1 LSPFVRIDPS
11 NFAIMKFFH
20 LFLLICLFP
29 LTAFAQDSSSEAK
42 AETIVD
48 RINKLEP
55 GKGSVKVIQD
65 ESITNRLGSKDK
77 KPAGT
82 EAAPVTYIEMMGFR
96 IQVFAGNN
104 QRISKG
110 EAYTKESDVK
120 SLFPEMSTY
129 VVYTAPFWR
138 LRVGDFQTFQE
149 AQRMMTKLRGE
160 FHTFG
165 REMSII
171 KEKVRVKVK

>member
-1 LSPFVRIDPS
+1 
-11 NFAIMKFFH
+11 MKF
-20 LFLLICLFP
+20 LCLLSLICLLPF
-29 LTAFAQDSSSEAK
+29 TINAQDSSSQAK
-42 AETIVD
+42 TETIVD

-55 GKGSVKVIQD
+55 GKGSVQVIQD
-65 ESITNRLGSKDK
+65 ESITNHLGRKAK
-77 KPAGT
+77 KTAVND
-82 EAAPVTYIEMMGFR
+82 APVTYIEMPGFR

-104 QRISKG
+104 QRISKS

-120 SLFPEMSTY
+120 SIFPEMSTY
-129 VVYTAPFWR
+129 VVFTAPFWR
-138 LRVGDFQTFQE
+138 LRVGDFPTFQE

>member
-1 LSPFVRIDPS
+1 
-11 NFAIMKFFH
+11 MKFFR
-20 LFLLICLFP
+20 LLCLICLFP
-29 LTAFAQDSSSEAK
+29 YAVHAQDAASETK
-42 AETIVD
+42 TETIVD
-48 RINKLEP
+48 RINRLEP

-65 ESITNRLGSKDK
+65 ESITNRLGRKAK
-77 KPAGT
+77 KAVVT
-82 EAAPVTYIEMMGFR
+82 DAPVTYVEMPGYR

-104 QRISKG
+104 QRVSKG

-120 SLFPEMSTY
+120 SIFPEMSTY

-149 AQRMMTKLRGE
+149 AQRMMSKLRAE
-160 FHTFG
+160 FPAFG

-171 KEKVRVKVK
+171 KERVRVKVK

>member
-1 LSPFVRIDPS
+1 M
-11 NFAIMKFFH
+11 NFFRLFF
-20 LFLLICLFP
+20 LTCLFP
-29 LTAFAQDSSSEAK
+29 LTVFAQDSSSEAK
-42 AETIVD
+42 PETIVD

-55 GKGSVKVIQD
+55 GKGSVQVIQD
-65 ESITNRLGSKDK
+65 ENITNRLGRKGK
-77 KPAGT
+77 KPVGNDI
-82 EAAPVTYIEMMGFR
+82 APVSYVEMMGFR

-104 QRISKG
+104 QRVSKS

-120 SLFPEMSTY
+120 SIFPELSTY

-149 AQRMMTKLRGE
+149 AQRTMTKLRAE
-160 FHTFG
+160 FPAFG

>member
-1 LSPFVRIDPS
+1 
-11 NFAIMKFFH
+11 MKF
-20 LFLLICLFP
+20 LCLLSLICLLP
-29 LTAFAQDSSSEAK
+29 ISMHAQDSSSEAK
-42 AETIVD
+42 TETIVD

-55 GKGSVKVIQD
+55 GKGSVQVIQN
-65 ESITNRLGSKDK
+65 ESITNHLGRKAK
-77 KPAGT
+77 
-82 EAAPVTYIEMMGFR
+82 EAAVNDAPVTYVKIPGFR

-104 QRISKG
+104 QRISKS

-120 SLFPEMSTY
+120 SIFPEMSTY

-149 AQRMMTKLRGE
+149 AQRMMTKLRAE
-160 FHTFG
+160 FPAFG

>member
-1 LSPFVRIDPS
+1 MNFFRLLS
-11 NFAIMKFFH
+11 
-20 LFLLICLFP
+20 LICLLP
-29 LTAFAQDSSSEAK
+29 LSVFAQDSSTDSK

-55 GKGSVKVIQD
+55 GKGSVQVIQD
-65 ESITNRLGSKDK
+65 ESITNRLGHKTK
-77 KPAGT
+77 NVT
-82 EAAPVTYIEMMGFR
+82 VNEAPVTFLEMPGYR

-104 QRISKG
+104 QRISKS

-120 SLFPEMSTY
+120 SVFPEMSTY
-129 VVYTAPFWR
+129 VVFTAPFWR

-149 AQRMMTKLRGE
+149 AQRMMVKLRAE
-160 FHTFG
+160 FPAFG

-171 KEKVRVKVK
+171 KEKIRVKVK

>member
-1 LSPFVRIDPS
+1 
-11 NFAIMKFFH
+11 MKFFC
-20 LFLLICLFP
+20 LLCLICLFP
-29 LTAFAQDSSSEAK
+29 IASIAQDSSSESN

-48 RINKLEP
+48 RINQLEP
-55 GKGSVKVIQD
+55 GKGSVQVIQD
-65 ESITNRLGSKDK
+65 ESITNRLGRKTK
-77 KPAGT
+77 KTAVNDY
-82 EAAPVTYIEMMGFR
+82 PVTYVEMPGYR

-104 QRISKG
+104 QRISKS

-120 SLFPEMSTY
+120 TVFPEMSTY
-129 VVYTAPFWR
+129 VVFTAPFWR

-149 AQRMMTKLRGE
+149 AQRMMIKLRAA
-160 FHTFG
+160 FPAFG

>member
-1 LSPFVRIDPS
+1 
-11 NFAIMKFFH
+11 MKFFP
-20 LFLLICLFP
+20 FLLLLCLFP
-29 LTAFAQDSSSEAK
+29 LAVFAQDSTTESK

-55 GKGSVKVIQD
+55 GKGSVQIIQD
-65 ESITNRLGSKDK
+65 ENITNRIGRKGK
-77 KPAGT
+77 KQAT
-82 EAAPVTYIEMMGFR
+82 NDAAPVTYIEMMGYR

-104 QRISKG
+104 QRVSKS

-120 SLFPEMSTY
+120 SIFPEMSTY

-149 AQRMMTKLRGE
+149 AQRNMTKLRAE
-160 FHTFG
+160 FPAFG

>member
-1 LSPFVRIDPS
+1 
-11 NFAIMKFFH
+11 MKF
-20 LFLLICLFP
+20 LRLLSMVCLLP
-29 LTAFAQDSSSEAK
+29 LAVFAQDSSADVNS
-42 AETIVD
+42 ETIVD

-55 GKGSVKVIQD
+55 GKGSVQVIQD
-65 ESITNRLGSKDK
+65 ESITNRLGRQMK
-77 KPAGT
+77 KVT
-82 EAAPVTYIEMMGFR
+82 ENDAPVTYIEMPGFR

-104 QRISKG
+104 QRISKS

-120 SLFPEMSTY
+120 TVFPEMSTY
-129 VVYTAPFWR
+129 VVFTAPFWR

-149 AQRMMTKLRGE
+149 AQRMMTKLRVE
-160 FHTFG
+160 LPAFG

>member
-1 LSPFVRIDPS
+1 MSPNKRDTFKIRVT
-11 NFAIMKFFH
+11 MKIFH
-20 LFLLICLFP
+20 LISLFCLLP
-29 LTAFAQDSSSEAK
+29 LAVFAQDSSTETK

-55 GKGSVKVIQD
+55 GKGSVQVIQD
-65 ESITNRLGSKDK
+65 ENITSRLARKAK
-77 KPAGT
+77 RT
-82 EAAPVTYIEMMGFR
+82 LTNEAPVTYVEMPGYR

-104 QRISKG
+104 QRISKS

-129 VVYTAPFWR
+129 VVFTAPFWR

-149 AQRMMTKLRGE
+149 AQRMLTKLRSE
-160 FHTFG
+160 FPAFG

-171 KEKVRVKVK
+171 KEKIRVKVK

>member
-1 LSPFVRIDPS
+1 
-11 NFAIMKFFH
+11 MKFFR
-20 LFLLICLFP
+20 LFLLCFIFP
-29 LTAFAQDSSSEAK
+29 FTVFAQDSSSESK
-42 AETIVD
+42 SETIVD

-55 GKGSVKVIQD
+55 GKGSVKIIQD
-65 ESITNRLGSKDK
+65 ESITNRLGRKGK
-77 KPAGT
+77 KPAGND
-82 EAAPVTYIEMMGFR
+82 AAPVTYIEMMGFR

-104 QRISKG
+104 QRISKS

-120 SLFPEMSTY
+120 SIFPELSTY

-149 AQRMMTKLRGE
+149 AQRNMTKLRAE
-160 FHTFG
+160 FPAYG

>member
-1 LSPFVRIDPS
+1 
-11 NFAIMKFFH
+11 MKF
-20 LFLLICLFP
+20 LCLLSLICLLP
-29 LTAFAQDSSSEAK
+29 ISMYAQDSSSEAK
-42 AETIVD
+42 TETIVD

-55 GKGSVKVIQD
+55 GKGSVQVIQN
-65 ESITNRLGSKDK
+65 ESITNHLGRKAK
-77 KPAGT
+77 
-82 EAAPVTYIEMMGFR
+82 EAAVNDAPVTYVKIPGFR

-104 QRISKG
+104 QRISKS

-120 SLFPEMSTY
+120 SIFPEMSTY

-149 AQRMMTKLRGE
+149 AQRMMTKLRAE
-160 FHTFG
+160 FPAFG

>member
-1 LSPFVRIDPS
+1 
-11 NFAIMKFFH
+11 MKFFR
-20 LFLLICLFP
+20 LLCLICILPF
-29 LTAFAQDSSSEAK
+29 AAQAQDSSSETK

-55 GKGSVKVIQD
+55 GKGSVQVIQD
-65 ESITNRLGSKDK
+65 ESITNRISRKAK
-77 KPAGT
+77 KVAVNDAPA
-82 EAAPVTYIEMMGFR
+82 TYVEMPGYR

-104 QRISKG
+104 QRISKS

-120 SLFPEMSTY
+120 SIFPEMSTY
-129 VVYTAPFWR
+129 VVFTAPFWR

-149 AQRMMTKLRGE
+149 AQRMMVKLRAE
-160 FHTFG
+160 FPAFG

-171 KEKVRVKVK
+171 KEKIRVKVK

>member
-1 LSPFVRIDPS
+1 
-11 NFAIMKFFH
+11 MKFFR
-20 LFLLICLFP
+20 LFLLFCLFP
-29 LTAFAQDSSSEAK
+29 FAVFAQDSSSDSK

-55 GKGSVKVIQD
+55 GKGSVQIIQD
-65 ESITNRLGSKDK
+65 ENITNRLGRKGK
-77 KPAGT
+77 KQPGT
-82 EAAPVTYIEMMGFR
+82 DAAPVTFIEMMGYR

-104 QRISKG
+104 QRVSKS

-120 SLFPEMSTY
+120 SIFPELSTY

-149 AQRMMTKLRGE
+149 AQRNMTKLRAE
-160 FHTFG
+160 FPAFG

>member
-1 LSPFVRIDPS
+1 MKIFQLLCLIVLVPFVV
-11 NFAIMKFFH
+11 
-20 LFLLICLFP
+20 
-29 LTAFAQDSSSEAK
+29 FAQDSSSEAK
-42 AETIVD
+42 VESIVD

-55 GKGSVKVIQD
+55 GKGAVQVIQD
-65 ESITNRLGSKDK
+65 ENISNRIRRKAK
-77 KPAGT
+77 KVT
-82 EAAPVTYIEMMGFR
+82 INDAPVTYVEMPGYR

-104 QRISKG
+104 QRISKS

-120 SLFPEMSTY
+120 SIFPDMSTY
-129 VVYTAPFWR
+129 VVFTAPFWR

-149 AQRMMTKLRGE
+149 AQRSLTKLRSE
-160 FHTFG
+160 FPAFG

>member
-1 LSPFVRIDPS
+1 LSPFVGIYPS
-11 NFAIMKFFH
+11 NFGIMKFFR
-20 LFLLICLFP
+20 LFLLIYILP
-29 LTAFAQDSSSEAK
+29 LTAFAQDSSSETK
-42 AETIVD
+42 SETIVD

-65 ESITNRLGSKDK
+65 ESITNRLGRKGK
-77 KPAGT
+77 KPAGA
-82 EAAPVTYIEMMGFR
+82 EVAPVTYIEMMGFR

-104 QRISKG
+104 QRISKS

-120 SLFPEMSTY
+120 SIFPEMSTY
-129 VVYTAPFWR
+129 VVFTAPFWR

-149 AQRMMTKLRGE
+149 AQRMMTKLRAE
-160 FHTFG
+160 FPTFG

>member
-1 LSPFVRIDPS
+1 
-11 NFAIMKFFH
+11 MKFFR
-20 LFLLICLFP
+20 LFFLICCFP
-29 LTAFAQDSSSEAK
+29 LMVHAQDSSSESK

-55 GKGSVKVIQD
+55 GKGSVQVIQD
-65 ESITNRLGSKDK
+65 ENISNRIRRKSKKAVVSD
-77 KPAGT
+77 
-82 EAAPVTYIEMMGFR
+82 APTTYIEIPGYR

-104 QRISKG
+104 QRVSKS

-120 SLFPEMSTY
+120 SIFPEMSTY
-129 VVYTAPFWR
+129 VVFTAPFWR

-149 AQRMMTKLRGE
+149 AQRMLTKLRTE
-160 FHTFG
+160 FPAFG

>member
-1 LSPFVRIDPS
+1 
-11 NFAIMKFFH
+11 MKFFP
-20 LFLLICLFP
+20 LFVLICSLP
-29 LTAFAQDSSSEAK
+29 LMVHAQDSASELK

-55 GKGSVKVIQD
+55 GKGSVQVIQD
-65 ESITNRLGSKDK
+65 ENITNRIRRKAK
-77 KPAGT
+77 KIAVND
-82 EAAPVTYIEMMGFR
+82 APVTYVEMPGYR

-104 QRISKG
+104 QRVSKS

-120 SLFPEMSTY
+120 SIFPEMTTY
-129 VVYTAPFWR
+129 VVFTAPFWR

-149 AQRMMTKLRGE
+149 AQRMLTKLRAE
-160 FHTFG
+160 FPAFG